1 MLTDPALEAI
11 LKLEKTMKAKM
22 AMSFLGILLLAG
34 TAYAQETRTEFKK
47 ADLTGTNMEIWTAVY
62 DFPPGTEIPR
72 HSHKGEEIVYVIAGA
87 TVKRPDGTEVELK
100 TGSYN
105 IIKRDL
111 VHAGITV
118 IGPGTLNLFGPHVID
133 KDSGPIRV
141 LPKE

>member
-1 MLTDPALEAI
+1 
-11 LKLEKTMKAKM
+11 MKAKIT
-22 AMSFLGILLLAG
+22 MSFLGILLLAG
-34 TAYAQETRTEFKK
+34 AADAQETRTEFKK
-47 ADLTGTNMEIWTAVY
+47 ADLTGTKMEIWTAVY

-72 HSHKGEEIVYVIAGA
+72 HSHNGEEIVYVIAGA
-87 TVKRPDGTEVELK
+87 TVKRADGTEVELK

-118 IGPGTLNLFGPHVID
+118 IGPGTLKLFGAHVID